1 MVGVGIGTRR
11 MARGEARELLGR
23 SGLVARGAT
32 YILVG
37 YLALQIAFGHT
48 KREADRSGALHTV
61 AASSGGVVLL
71 SLLLIGFVGMA
82 LWRFSEAAYGGTGRS
97 GRSAGHRLVSLGK
110 GAFYAAVAVSTL
122 ALIRGH
128 GGPKSTN
135 AQSKDWTA
143 RALHHSGGRLA
154 VIAVG
159 LVAIGV
165 GLWWVKRGLTRD
177 FRKKLMLGRMNHT
190 ERRGVETVGVVG
202 NAARGVVFAAAGVF
216 LVTAAVR
223 YDPQEARGIDA
234 TLRSFA
240 HTPAGPWLLAAVAVG
255 LVAFGLYSFAEA
267 RWRRI

>member
-1 MVGVGIGTRR
+1 
-11 MARGEARELLGR
+11 MARGEGRVVLAR

-48 KREADRSGALHTV
+48 NKEADRSGALHTV
-61 AASSGGVVLL
+61 AASHGGTVLL
-71 SLLLIGFVGMA
+71 SLLLVGFVGMA
-82 LWRFSEAAYGGTGRS
+82 LWRLSDAAYGGS
-97 GRSAGHRLVSLGK
+97 GRSERKAGHRVVSLGK
-110 GAFYAAVAVSTL
+110 GVFYAVVAFSTL

-135 AQSKDWTA
+135 TQSKDWTA
-143 RALHHSGGRLA
+143 TALRHSGGRLA
-154 VIAVG
+154 VIVVG
-159 LVAIGV
+159 LVLVGV

-177 FRKKLMLGRMNHT
+177 FRKKLMLGRMSRT
-190 ERRGVETVGVVG
+190 ERRAVETVGVIGSV
-202 NAARGVVFAAAGVF
+202 ARGVVFAAAGVF

-223 YDPQEARGIDA
+223 FDPNKAHGIDD

-240 HTPAGPWLLAAVAVG
+240 HTPAGPALLVAVAAG